1 MLADYKE
8 EQIRC
13 SGRLGNYLTLFLRVQ
28 HEIINQTH
36 KISLRLR
43 ISREKDISDEDMNRL
58 IELKENQVTV
68 RLRAADKVLA
78 KKSMPI
84 DFMLD
89 NNTNILLL
97 EYEYEINNEQTL
109 IMYYFGDIII
119 DNDDSKYLTNTS
131 IKTDLVLTPI
141 VIKKLFIDLICSELK
156 KYSGSREQGKK
167 PEDLIYYH
175 HDFSIDTTIEPDFL
189 ELKINEGPWDRIDYK
204 TFDLPIADYLRYI
217 QVRGKKD
224 NYYSYSN
231 VIRLEPETI

>member
-8 EQIRC
+8 EQIKC

-28 HEIINQTH
+28 HKIIDKTH

-43 ISREKDISDEDMNRL
+43 ISREKDILDEDMNRL

-78 KKSMPI
+78 KKSVPI
-84 DFMLD
+84 DFTLD
-89 NNTNILLL
+89 NTTNILLL
-97 EYEYEINNEQTL
+97 EYEYEITNEQTL

-119 DNDDSKYLTNTS
+119 DNDDSNYLTNTT
-131 IKTDLVLTPI
+131 IKTDLVLTPV
-141 VIKKLFIDLICSELK
+141 VIEKLFIDLNCSELK
-156 KYSGSREQGKK
+156 KYSGSRESGKK

-175 HDFSIDTTIEPDFL
+175 YDLSINTTIEPDFL
-189 ELKINEGPWDRIDYK
+189 ELKINENNWTRINYRN
-204 TFDLPIADYLRYI
+204 FDLPIADYLRYV